1 MAISNYSE
9 LQTAV
14 YNWLVRTGDTDII
27 ERTPEFIALAEAQ
40 FTGDIKHR
48 KQETQATITL
58 TGGVESVA
66 LPSDYL
72 ELRSAVVQSSPKSV
86 LTPVTPNTLA
96 LNWSLG
102 TSGIPSEYALIGDN
116 LHVGQLPDAAY
127 GIKITYYAQVP
138 PLSDDAPTNWLLTY
152 AIDVYLYGT
161 LMQAAPYLKDTQY
174 IQTWATFYDR
184 AINRLEG
191 DQERSAFGAGPL
203 VSRVDVTV
211 R

>member
-48 KQETQATITL
+48 KQETQTTITL
-58 TGGVESVA
+58 
-66 LPSDYL
+66 
-72 ELRSAVVQSSPKSV
+72 
-86 LTPVTPNTLA
+86 TLA

-116 LHVGQLPDAAY
+116 IHVGQLPDAAY